1 MEFIMAAA
9 SYPIRRVRPLRRGLS
24 LIEFALAVAVI
35 GGLTF
40 VTFRVKNM
48 EISRADAQSAAKTA
62 AGATLRITEGKMP

>member
-1 MEFIMAAA
+1 MAAA

-24 LIEFALAVAVI
+24 LIEFALALAVI

-48 EISRADAQSAAKTA
+48 EVSRANAQTA
-62 AGATLRITEGKMP
+62 TKPVSGATLRLTEAKVP